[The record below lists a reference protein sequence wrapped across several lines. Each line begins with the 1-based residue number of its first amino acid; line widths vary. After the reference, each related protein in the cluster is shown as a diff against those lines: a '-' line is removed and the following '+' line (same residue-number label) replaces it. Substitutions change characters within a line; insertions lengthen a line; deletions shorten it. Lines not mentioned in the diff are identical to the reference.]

1 MLGGIVSF
9 FRHFT
14 ILRKFKRWEG
24 SLDWGKYLG
33 ETILIETITKLFK
46 NGVRRGGTRISLNV
60 LARRLKTSRQT
71 AARRLAELEKK
82 GLIERRLETRG
93 QIVRITP
100 EGLALLRTFHRELT
114 SIIKPIQRTI
124 KLSGKVVTGI
134 GEGKYYMSQL
144 PYIKQFEKEIGFT
157 PYPGTLDIKLEEDS
171 VGIKEMLHRLPSGEV
186 QGFETKERVF
196 GKVKFFPAKIKN
208 VKAAVVLPLRGHH
221 TDILEIIAAHNL
233 RNTLK
238 LKDGDLVQVEVEA

>member
-1 MLGGIVSF
+1 MIEGGDLS
-9 FRHFT
+9 
-14 ILRKFKRWEG
+14 EA
-24 SLDWGKYLG
+24 
-33 ETILIETITKLFK
+33 ILIETMTKLFK
-46 NGVRRGGTRISLNV
+46 KGVRRGETRISLNV

-100 EGLALLRTFHRELT
+100 EGLALLRAFHQELT
-114 SIIKPIQRTI
+114 SIIRPTQRTI
-124 KLSGKVVTGI
+124 KLSGKVVTGM

-144 PYIKQFEKEIGFT
+144 PYIKQFEKEVGFT
-157 PYPGTLDIKLEEDS
+157 PYPGTLDIKLGEES
-171 VGIKEMLHRLPSGEV
+171 IGVKEMLLRLPSGEV

-208 VKAAVVLPLRGHH
+208 IKAAVVLPVRGHH

-233 RNTLK
+233 RNALK
-238 LKDGDLVQVEVEA
+238 LKDGHPVQVEVET